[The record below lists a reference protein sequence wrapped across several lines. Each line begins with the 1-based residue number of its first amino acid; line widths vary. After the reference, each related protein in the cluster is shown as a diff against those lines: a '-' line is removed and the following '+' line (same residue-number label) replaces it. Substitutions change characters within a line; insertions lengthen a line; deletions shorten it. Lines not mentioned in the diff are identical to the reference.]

1 MDLALYNTIFWP
13 ILMAISISK
22 PISDYFWLREFSN
35 ENGFAFSVKA
45 LLLLLVSK
53 KYIYMVLSG
62 LLFWVLTSLWLILLP
77 DTSVIYGVIFI
88 LLLTVLFMAV
98 TILNIKSI
106 LVIGLIIVTFANF
119 LLIQLFT
126 PLTQVTDLGTLNNLL
141 SNLISTFNYAA
152 IATAAVGLVWQFG
165 QHHKEDVYGTI
176 STMFYAIGYILLNM
190 LISFI
195 QLFLPTIQSISRLA

>member
-1 MDLALYNTIFWP
+1 MDLLLYKTLYWP

-35 ENGFAFSVKA
+35 ENGAIYSIKV
-45 LLLLLVSK
+45 LLILLISK
-53 KYIYMVLSG
+53 KYTYMIACG
-62 LLFWVLTSLWLILLP
+62 LVFWLGTFLWLKLLP
-77 DTSVIYGVIFI
+77 DLSVIHGVLFV

-98 TILNIKSI
+98 TIINIKSI

-119 LLIQLFT
+119 LLIQLFM
-126 PLTQVTDLGTLNNLL
+126 PLTQVTDLETLNNLL
-141 SNLISTFNYAA
+141 SNLISTFNYVT
-152 IATAAVGLVWQFG
+152 IATATVGLVWQFG
-165 QHHKEDVYGTI
+165 RHHKENVYGTI

-195 QLFLPTIQSISRLA
+195 QLFLPTIQSIIKLA